1 MADTGLDGAL
11 YELMRHNAKV
21 ARGKGDIETAQ
32 YWNRFIAARAIGR
45 PYREALYGRYIST
58 GQNHMSIPRRVAEQA
73 EE

>member
-32 YWNRFIAARAIGR
+32 YWNRFIAARAVGR
-45 PYREALYGRYIST
+45 PFRELNNGHVIQGR
-58 GQNHMSIPRRVAEQA
+58 GVQRDAWMSRFTEP
-73 EE
+73 